1 LFPFGY
7 GLSYTTFEYGKAKVE
22 VSEGAWTVSV
32 PVTNTGS
39 VKGKEVVQ
47 LYVGDDKASVIR
59 PKKELK
65 AFEKIEINPGETKT
79 AKLTITEQDLKF
91 WDEAKHE
98 WTLEP
103 GTFTFYVAASSAD
116 IKQKIKVKK

>member
-1 LFPFGY
+1 M
-7 GLSYTTFEYGKAKVE
+7 
-22 VSEGAWTVSV
+22 

-47 LYVGDDKASVIR
+47 LYVGDDKATVVR

-65 AFEKIEINPGETKT
+65 AFEKIELNPGETKSVT
-79 AKLTITEQDLKF
+79 LTITEQDLKF
-91 WDEAKHE
+91 WDEAKHG

-103 GTFTFYVAASSAD
+103 GTFTLYVGASSAD
-116 IKQKIKVKK
+116 IKQKIKLKI